1 MDVSGFK
8 KVSKSLS
15 LYHRIT
21 EDKLYIDNK
30 SKKGAIEELY
40 VDLLP
45 NNEILE
51 SILEE
56 KTTFLV
62 GRRGTGKSTIFAR
75 SQYQIHKE
83 KKNLSVY
90 INAKTIFK
98 KAQLNLID
106 IGNNDLACSYE
117 ERIR

>member
-1 MDVSGFK
+1 MDVNGFK
-8 KVSKSLS
+8 KVAKSLS

-21 EDKLYIDNK
+21 EDKLAID
-30 SKKGAIEELY
+30 KKVKKVNIERLY

-45 NNEILE
+45 NNEVLE

-62 GRRGTGKSTIFAR
+62 GRKGTGKSTIFAR
-75 SQYQIHKE
+75 AQYQIHKD
-83 KKNLSVY
+83 KKKLSVY

-98 KAQLNLID
+98 RAN
-106 IGNNDLACSYE
+106 
-117 ERIR
+117 